1 MNTHQ
6 GYEQGRRDD
15 LESLFYIIIYF
26 IKGELPWQ
34 NIKSK
39 TRLEKYGKIY
49 EIKKKVT
56 ENGDLC
62 EGLPL
67 EMKKILDY
75 ILGLNFSE
83 KPNYLMLKNAVNGI
97 LNKLNLS
104 NDLQFDWY
112 NLDFLNYLYISLN
125 NNNDEKE
132 SSKKENKSEK
142 NKNNET
148 NKEVKKLNT
157 INNVNQYNPKKLKN
171 SYIKNNENIN
181 NSFVRGKNN
190 QMIQERSK
198 SLTTLK
204 RMYAQKLS
212 KKNINEYKKIKTF
225 LEGKKE
231 ISKQNKEL
239 NGKEKIK
246 IKNLR
251 IKK

>member
-1 MNTHQ
+1 
-6 GYEQGRRDD
+6 
-15 LESLFYIIIYF
+15 
-26 IKGELPWQ
+26 
-34 NIKSK
+34 
-39 TRLEKYGKIY
+39 
-49 EIKKKVT
+49 
-56 ENGDLC
+56 
-62 EGLPL
+62 
-67 EMKKILDY
+67 
-75 ILGLNFSE
+75 
-83 KPNYLMLKNAVNGI
+83 
-97 LNKLNLS
+97 
-104 NDLQFDWY
+104 
-112 NLDFLNYLYISLN
+112 LNYLYISLN

-132 SSKKENKSEK
+132 SSKKENNSEK